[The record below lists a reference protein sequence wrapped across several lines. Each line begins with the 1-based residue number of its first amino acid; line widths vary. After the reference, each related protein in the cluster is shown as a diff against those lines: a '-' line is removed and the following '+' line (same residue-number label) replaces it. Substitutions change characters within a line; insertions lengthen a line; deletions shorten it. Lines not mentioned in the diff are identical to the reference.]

1 MIVMKV
7 LIVGATGTVGQPLV
21 EQALEK
27 GHQVSAFCRHSAK
40 LSSLKHPHLRIVPG
54 DVFNPADVRKAVQG
68 QDAVCIVLG
77 SGTSRK
83 SVVRSEGTK
92 NVIAAMQE
100 QGVTR
105 LICQTTLGAG
115 DSQGNLNFFWKRI
128 MFGWYLKQVF
138 QDHEL
143 QEAYVRRSALRWTIV
158 RPGAFTNGARTG
170 TYRHGFASDD
180 RSTQLKISRR
190 DVADFMVRELESE
203 QYLHQTPGLS
213 YG

>member
-1 MIVMKV
+1 MNV

-21 EQALEK
+21 EQALAK
-27 GHQVSAFCRHSAK
+27 GYQVTAFCRRSAS
-40 LSSLKHPHLRIVPG
+40 LSGLNHPRLRIAEG
-54 DVFNPADVRKAVQG
+54 DVLRPSDVRAAVRG

-83 SVVRSEGTK
+83 SVVRSEGTQ
-92 NVIAAMQE
+92 NVIAAMQAE
-100 QGVTR
+100 GVSR

-115 DSQGNLNFFWKRI
+115 ESQGNLNFFWKRI

-143 QEAYVRRSALRWTIV
+143 QEAYVRDSALRWTIV
-158 RPGAFTNGARTG
+158 RPGAFTDGAHTG
-170 TYRHGFASDD
+170 TYRHGFAPDD

-203 QYLHQTPGLS
+203 QYLHQAPGLS